1 MISLVMPEFFHDY
14 LVAPLLNVLM
24 YLYET
29 VAFENLGVAVIE
41 MTVLL
46 RLALLPLSIVS
57 EADEVKYERLE
68 TEVARTQE
76 HFKNDRVQAHEE
88 IRNLLKKHR
97 ISPWAK
103 MVVLLI
109 QLLVLIVLY
118 QVFVSG
124 INAQLSGLYKWV
136 VQPNLPI
143 NTNFLGVEIGSHN
156 FWWALA
162 VGVFLYIEIAWEQR
176 HVVHLLG
183 PQDAVFRYAF
193 PIFSVVVLL
202 LLPMVKS
209 LFILTSMIFSLVI
222 TLIRRMIW
230 RTGSTN

>member
-1 MISLVMPEFFHDY
+1 MGDFFHRD
-14 LVAPLLNVLM
+14 LVVPLLNVLI

-29 VAFENLGVAVIE
+29 AAFGNLGVAVIE

-46 RLALLPLSIVS
+46 RIALLPLTVVS
-57 EADEVKYERLE
+57 EADELKYEKLE
-68 TEVARTQE
+68 AEVALTQQ

-88 IRNLLKKHR
+88 IRALLKKNH
-97 ISPWAK
+97 ISSWAK
-103 MVVLLI
+103 TAALLI
-109 QLLVLIVLY
+109 QLLALVVLY
-118 QVFVSG
+118 NVFVSG
-124 INAQLSGLYKWV
+124 INAQLSGLYSWV
-136 VQPNLPI
+136 PMPDLPI
-143 NTNFLGVEIGSHN
+143 NTHFLGFEIGAHN

-162 VGVFLYIEIAWEQR
+162 VGVFLYVEIVWEQR
-176 HVVHLLG
+176 HVAHLLG

-209 LFILTSMIFSLVI
+209 LFVLTTMFFSLGI

-230 RTGSTN
+230 RTGSTS

>member
-1 MISLVMPEFFHDY
+1 MGDFFRNDLV
-14 LVAPLLNVLM
+14 VPLLNVLI
-24 YLYET
+24 YLYNT
-29 VAFENLGVAVIE
+29 VAFGNLGVAVIE

-46 RLALLPLSIVS
+46 RLVLLPLSIVS
-57 EADEVKYERLE
+57 EADEMKYEKLE
-68 TEVARTQE
+68 AEVALTQS

-88 IRNLLKKHR
+88 IRALLKQHH

-118 QVFVSG
+118 RVFVSG
-124 INAQLSGLYKWV
+124 INAQLSGLYNWV
-136 VQPNLPI
+136 AQPNLPI

-162 VGVFLYIEIAWEQR
+162 VGVLLYIEIAWEQR
-176 HVVHLLG
+176 QVVHLLG

-193 PIFSVVVLL
+193 PIFSVVILL
-202 LLPMVKS
+202 ILPMVKS
-209 LFILTSMIFSLVI
+209 LFVLTSMVFSLVI
-222 TLIRRMIW
+222 TLIRRLIW